1 MDNTNTYRAVIH
13 DLTDKINN
21 TKYVKMLCQLAT
33 YLYTEDETASQEEKP
48 PVQTAEHKRMLGKIQ
63 KVRNMDIYKY
73 TLYTDDMNIIKD
85 LSAGD
90 LFTVIGYSFDYGF
103 YQGMQYMK
111 DKQKR
116 KAGKKL
122 IPGSRASKLHELM
135 ELAGKIPDKRLD
147 ALLCWANQYQEE
159 ESVSNAI

>member
-1 MDNTNTYRAVIH
+1 MYNMD
-13 DLTDKINN
+13 DKKLIIEMVNKIEN
-21 TKYVKMLCQLAT
+21 VWILNQILQFIQNMVK
-33 YLYTEDETASQEEKP
+33 DETASQEEKP

-90 LFTVIGYSFDYGF
+90 LFTVIGYSVDYGF

-122 IPGSRASKLHELM
+122 IPGSRASKIHELM

-159 ESVSNAI
+159 GSVSNAI

>member
-1 MDNTNTYRAVIH
+1 MHNID
-13 DLTDKINN
+13 DKKLIIEMVNEIEN
-21 TKYVKMLCQLAT
+21 VWILNQILQFIQNMVK
-33 YLYTEDETASQEEKP
+33 DETVSQEEKP

-73 TLYTDDMNIIKD
+73 TLYADDMNIIKD
-85 LSAGD
+85 LSAGA
-90 LFTVIGYSFDYGF
+90 LFTAIGYSFDYGF

-111 DKQKR
+111 NKQKR

-122 IPGSRASKLHELM
+122 IPGSRASKIHELM

-147 ALLCWANQYQEE
+147 ALLCWAHQYQEE
-159 ESVSNAI
+159 GSVSNAI